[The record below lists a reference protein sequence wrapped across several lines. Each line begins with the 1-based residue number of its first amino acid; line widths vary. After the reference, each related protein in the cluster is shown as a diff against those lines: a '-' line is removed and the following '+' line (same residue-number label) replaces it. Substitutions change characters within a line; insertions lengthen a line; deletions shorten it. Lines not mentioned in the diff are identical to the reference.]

1 VFLEVRSKALSGL
14 SYGPLQLKH
23 IVVYQRSEHPRIL
36 IIKSTRKLEEQKM
49 EMNQTTKRIHPLVA
63 GAAAS
68 VMLVSLVGVAAIT
81 GLLPTSHGT
90 VADNARI
97 VAQPAAAV
105 ASVPAFT
112 VAQPAVQQAA
122 TTTAQ
127 PQQFMLIPVQA
138 QQQAPAPEVVRE
150 VVKHKTIVHHKYV
163 QHAPPAQNAQ
173 YAQYSQPEP
182 TPYSAPAPV
191 YQQTSANSVSPLGMG
206 VGAVVG
212 GLVGSRVGG
221 GNGRTLA
228 TIAGAVGGGYL
239 GNEVAKR
246 YP

>member
-1 VFLEVRSKALSGL
+1 
-14 SYGPLQLKH
+14 
-23 IVVYQRSEHPRIL
+23 
-36 IIKSTRKLEEQKM
+36 M

-81 GLLPTSHGT
+81 GVLPTSHGT
-90 VADNARI
+90 VADNAHI
-97 VAQPAAAV
+97 VAQPTVAV
-105 ASVPAFT
+105 ASPSAFA
-112 VAQPAVQQAA
+112 VAPVAVQQGTRTNA
-122 TTTAQ
+122 
-127 PQQFMLIPVQA
+127 PQQFILVPVQG

-163 QHAPPAQNAQ
+163 QHAAPVQHAQ

-182 TPYSAPAPV
+182 TPYNAPAPV
-191 YQQTSANSVSPLGMG
+191 YQQTNANSVSPLGMG

-221 GNGRTLA
+221 GNGKTLA

>member
-1 VFLEVRSKALSGL
+1 
-14 SYGPLQLKH
+14 
-23 IVVYQRSEHPRIL
+23 
-36 IIKSTRKLEEQKM
+36 M

-90 VADNARI
+90 VADNAHI
-97 VAQPAAAV
+97 VTQLAAAV
-105 ASVPAFT
+105 ASAPAIV
-112 VAQPAVQQAA
+112 VAPAAVQQAA
-122 TTTAQ
+122 TTNA
-127 PQQFMLIPVQA
+127 PQQFMLVPVQG
-138 QQQAPAPEVVRE
+138 QQQSATPEVVRE
-150 VVKHKTIVHHKYV
+150 VIKHKTIVHHKYV
-163 QHAPPAQNAQ
+163 QHAAPVRHAQ
-173 YAQYSQPEP
+173 YAQYAQAEP
-182 TPYSAPAPV
+182 PSYNPPAPV
-191 YQQTSANSVSPLGMG
+191 YQQSHANSVSPLGMG

-212 GLVGSRVGG
+212 GLVGSRIGG